1 MSLVQELHDARKARL
16 ARIEGAG
23 LRSAEQTVP
32 AVKPAIVPNVS
43 DEIAWTIAV
52 EGYRPDTIQPTIK
65 QIRNAVCAHFN
76 VSVNDLCGRRRP
88 LHIVVPRHV
97 AYYLCGTLTLKS
109 WPEIGRRLGGRD
121 HTTCLHGFKKIKK
134 QVLEDAWL
142 LEAVETITNKLA
154 AKDVFRQ
161 RKPRTVLNP
170 VTVREI
176 RESKAQQSVL
186 AMRYG
191 VDIQTIKH
199 VRQRRTWRNVA

>member
-76 VSVNDLCGRRRP
+76 VSANDLCGRRRP

-121 HTTCLHGFKKIKK
+121 HTT
-134 QVLEDAWL
+134 VL
-142 LEAVETITNKLA
+142 
-154 AKDVFRQ
+154 
-161 RKPRTVLNP
+161 
-170 VTVREI
+170 
-176 RESKAQQSVL
+176 
-186 AMRYG
+186 YG
-191 VDIQTIKH
+191 VRKIARRIEQEPDLAEDVANIKDIIGP
-199 VRQRRTWRNVA
+199 VEPE